1 MTRVV
6 IIILLWLILTP
17 ANAFELNGGVEKME
31 IYKMNQVTDTKSGRG
46 VDNAK
51 IAIPSKNYVTYS
63 NPLGKFEMPKN
74 LTPPY
79 VLSVK
84 KQGYEP
90 FSLTVKSYGKAPLKI
105 TISKENTNKIAIDAD
120 TFHLGDN
127 SFSMN
132 SANAEDFKSRSAGV
146 IYQKSFFV
154 KNLTPNENV
163 NLIIGSLIGVDTKE
177 ARRLGQTNVTD
188 AYSSP
193 VKIFF
198 NSNEVANLK
207 INGDNQK
214 IFIPKTFIRQNA
226 KNSIKI
232 LTGVNL
238 TQDLYTD
245 YDDFEFTNLF
255 IEYK

>member
-1 MTRVV
+1 M
-6 IIILLWLILTP
+6 ILIWCLFFP
-17 ANAFELNGGVEKME
+17 AAQAFELNGGVERLE
-31 IYKMNQVTDTKSGRG
+31 INKMNEVKDSRTGYG

-51 IAIPSKNYVTYS
+51 VAIPSHNYVTYS
-63 NPLGKFEMPKN
+63 DSSGKFEMPKDFS
-74 LTPPY
+74 PPY

-90 FSLTVKSYGKAPLKI
+90 FSLTVKSYGREPLKI
-105 TISKENTNKIAIDAD
+105 MISKDSANKIAIDAD

-127 SFSMN
+127 SFSVD
-132 SANAEDFKSRSAGV
+132 SANAGDFKARSKGI

-154 KNLTPNENV
+154 KPLTPNENV
-163 NLIIGSLIGVDTKE
+163 NLTIGSIIGVDTKE

-193 VKIFF
+193 VKIYF
-198 NSNEVANLK
+198 NSAEVANLK

-214 IFIPKTFIRQNA
+214 ISIPKSFIRQNA
-226 KNSIKI
+226 QNIVRI
-232 LTGVNL
+232 LAGVNL
-238 TQDLYTD
+238 TQELYTD

-255 IEYK
+255 LEYK